1 MEIDFLKMHGC
12 GDDAIV
18 VDGSRLS
25 DEVTESLPRI
35 APRML
40 DRRFGVGGTALVVL
54 GAAEGSVLPVRCFDG
69 EGDEAGISCNV
80 ARCAARYASDSGA
93 VTSGDFSLGVTGR
106 QLPMQIIDSINV
118 RADMGVPFSGE
129 KTAEIRESV
138 RESFTRSI
146 LVEGR
151 SVSYTPISL
160 GRPYAMLFVPDFS
173 FPVRR
178 TARKIAEEPEFPDGT
193 GIGFIQVFSREEMRL
208 RAWEAEG
215 EGPGDECA
223 CGAAALVA
231 AVVNGFTDREVFL
244 HIRGG
249 EVFLQWEETDNHI
262 RLTGPAAYVFTGT
275 YDVPEILKE

>member
-12 GDDAIV
+12 GEDAII
-18 VDGSRLS
+18 VDGSRIT
-25 DEVTESLPRI
+25 DEARESLPRI
-35 APRML
+35 AERIL
-40 DRRFGVGGTALVVL
+40 DRRFGVGGTALAVL
-54 GAAEGSVLPVRCFDG
+54 GTAEGSVLPVRCFDS

-80 ARCAARYASDSGA
+80 ARCVARYASDSGA
-93 VTSGDFSLGVTGR
+93 VSTGDFSLDVLGR
-106 QLPMQIIDSINV
+106 KLPMEIIDSAHV
-118 RADMGVPFSGE
+118 RSDMGVPFSGE

-138 RESFTRSI
+138 KESFTRSI

-160 GRPYAMLFVPDFS
+160 GHPYAMLFVPDFS

-193 GIGFIQVFSREEMRL
+193 GIGFVQVFSREEMRL
-208 RAWEAEG
+208 RAWEADG

-244 HIRGG
+244 HLRGG
-249 EVFLQWEETDNHI
+249 DVYLQWDESDNHI
-262 RLTGPAAYVFTGT
+262 RLTGPAVYVFTGT
-275 YDVPEILKE
+275 YDVPESVKE